1 MLGAAPPHLSSSPP
15 TWTQASPAR
24 TVTLFTCHPLHL
36 HPSGCCQFDQVEHL
50 SVCGWKSVKPR
61 LKSVA
66 IPLPVNDAC
75 LLVRK
80 VTNLPGDEN
89 SINGEKA
96 EVSSIAYKLSEI
108 GVREN

>member
-1 MLGAAPPHLSSSPP
+1 M
-15 TWTQASPAR
+15 
-24 TVTLFTCHPLHL
+24 
-36 HPSGCCQFDQVEHL
+36 
-50 SVCGWKSVKPR
+50 KPR

-89 SINGEKA
+89 SINAGEKA
-96 EVSSIAYKLSEI
+96 EVSSIAYELSEI